1 MTVDVKLPYTF
12 RNSSALP
19 VSVHGTGV
27 VVATTPYRWIGDLLR
42 GTDGTVVNSW
52 TDADG
57 ERVLTGE
64 GNGVRVSTFSGH
76 RALAFDGTGFLS
88 NPASSP
94 FPSSRG
100 TICGVARLSSSAAA
114 SLRAGLLCFSNV
126 DSSPSI
132 SDGRIT
138 RESNG
143 KMRFDRLGTESG
155 VTADSPA
162 SITPGQ
168 PFSFGFTQL
177 VGGAV
182 AMLNGET
189 FSAGT
194 GDIQAFQ
201 RLFIG
206 TIGSSVNWQ
215 GEVFEIDTWGSFFN
229 TSHFAAFHAA
239 MRDHYSFL
247 P

>member
-27 VVATTPYRWIGDLLR
+27 VVATTPYRWIGDQLR
-42 GTDGTVVNSW
+42 GAVGSVVNSW
-52 TDADG
+52 TAADG
-57 ERVLTGE
+57 ERVLTGT
-64 GNGVRVSTFSGH
+64 GDGVTVTTFSGH
-76 RALAFDGTGFLS
+76 KALRFDGTGLLS

-94 FPSSRG
+94 FPSSQG
-100 TICGVARLSSSAAA
+100 TICGVARLSPDVAATF
-114 SLRAGLLCFSNV
+114 RGGLVGFSNV
-126 DSSPSI
+126 DSSPSNT
-132 SDGRIT
+132 DGRIT

-177 VGGAV
+177 TGGAI

-189 FSAGT
+189 FSVGT

-215 GEVFEIDTWGSFFN
+215 GEIFEIDAWGSFFN